1 MSWDTYE
8 NIMLRIVMAFVVI
21 LSCLVTVFLV
31 LAIILFSSKIANAET
46 KVWGFRGAGFEAW
59 SQGVDQIAEQA
70 RHIHGV
76 TDVRVFNYYET
87 QQVYNEIAATPH
99 GSRIAVYG
107 YSCGAN
113 AATLVGTAFAG
124 RRNINEILGMQPSIW
139 CGGSPNLSQNIGYAQ
154 NTFAPCWATLGLGCQ
169 QWSGARRLSQI
180 ERIARHLYADEDP
193 EYQNDV
199 LSSIAY
205 LSGYVHQCDPA
216 RHHCH
221 AHTLIVHRAPGGGI
235 THTLVHH

>member
-1 MSWDTYE
+1 MRTLLKC
-8 NIMLRIVMAFVVI
+8 M
-21 LSCLVTVFLV
+21 VTS
-31 LAIILFSSKIANAET
+31 LALIALTNAANAET

-87 QQVYNEIAATPH
+87 QQVYNEVGATPH
-99 GSRIAVYG
+99 GIRVAIYG

-113 AATLVGTAFAG
+113 AATLIGTSLAG
-124 RRNINEILGMQPSIW
+124 QRNVNEVLGMQPSLW
-139 CGGSPNLSQNIGYAQ
+139 CGGTPVLTQNVGYAQ

-169 QWSGARRLSQI
+169 QWSGARRLHQI

-193 EYQNDV
+193 DYQNDV

-205 LSGYVHQCDPA
+205 LAGQ
-216 RHHCH
+216 HCEH
-221 AHTLIVHRAPGGGI
+221 CSHGHTLIIHRAPGGGI
-235 THTLVHH
+235 THTLIHHGQRP

>member
-1 MSWDTYE
+1 MRTLLKC
-8 NIMLRIVMAFVVI
+8 M
-21 LSCLVTVFLV
+21 VTL
-31 LAIILFSSKIANAET
+31 LALIAVASTANAET

-70 RHIHGV
+70 RHIPGV

-87 QQVYNEIAATPH
+87 QQVYNEVRATPH
-99 GSRIAVYG
+99 GVRVAIYG

-113 AATLVGTAFAG
+113 AATLIGTSLAG
-124 RRNINEILGMQPSIW
+124 QRNVNEVLGMQPSLW
-139 CGGSPNLSQNIGYAQ
+139 CGGTPVLTQNVGYAQ

-180 ERIARHLYADEDP
+180 ERLSRHLYADEDP
-193 EYQNDV
+193 DYQNDV

-205 LSGYVHQCDPA
+205 LAGQQCQ
-216 RHHCH
+216 HCSH
-221 AHTLIVHRAPGGGI
+221 GHTLIIHRAPGG
-235 THTLVHH
+235 

>member
-1 MSWDTYE
+1 MRTLLKC
-8 NIMLRIVMAFVVI
+8 M
-21 LSCLVTVFLV
+21 VTL
-31 LAIILFSSKIANAET
+31 LALIAVASTANAET

-87 QQVYNEIAATPH
+87 QQVYNEVRATPH
-99 GSRIAVYG
+99 GVRVAIYG

-113 AATLVGTAFAG
+113 AATLIGTSLAG
-124 RRNINEILGMQPSIW
+124 QRNVNEVLGMQPSLW
-139 CGGSPNLSQNIGYAQ
+139 CGGTPVLTQNVGYAQ

-169 QWSGARRLSQI
+169 QWSGARRLHQI

-193 EYQNDV
+193 AYQQDV
-199 LSSIAY
+199 LGAIDY
-205 LSGYVHQCDPA
+205 LANPPCDPA
-216 RHHCH
+216 RHRCH
-221 AHTLIVHRAPGGGI
+221 GHTLIIHRPAEGESRFI
-235 THTLVHH
+235 VLHHGQRP

>member
-31 LAIILFSSKIANAET
+31 LAIILFSTKVVNAET
-46 KVWGFRGAGFEAW
+46 KVWGFRGAGFEFW

-87 QQVYNEIAATPH
+87 QQVYDEVAATPH
-99 GSRIAVYG
+99 GTRVAIYG

-113 AATLVGTAFAG
+113 AATLIGTGFAG
-124 RRNINEILGMQPSIW
+124 RRNINEVLGMQPSVW
-139 CGGSPNLSQNIGYAQ
+139 CGGSPHLTQNVGYAQ

-169 QWSGARRLSQI
+169 QWSGARRLHQI
-180 ERIARHLYADEDP
+180 ERLSRHLYADEDP
-193 EYQNDV
+193 AYQQDV
-199 LSSIAY
+199 LGAIDY
-205 LSGYVHQCDPA
+205 LANYQVPCE
-216 RHHCH
+216 HCAH
-221 AHTLIVHRAPGGGI
+221 GHTLIVHRAPGGGV